1 MPFLKNLSGELKH
14 IKNTKFQRSGCH
26 AINFY
31 AMDESRF
38 GLLSVQRRCLTA
50 KGIKPI
56 VSYQHRFKNF
66 YLFGAYSPVNGD
78 HFTLE
83 FPYCNSPCFEQY
95 LESFSLIRPDEFK
108 ILLLDNGA
116 FHKAKHLIVPDN
128 IALLFLPPYCPEL
141 NPAEWIW
148 RHLKDKIA
156 NTIFETLQDLSDK
169 VCELIRNLASETVLS
184 ITGWELYK
192 NCIN

>member
-1 MPFLKNLSGELKH
+1 
-14 IKNTKFQRSGCH
+14 
-26 AINFY
+26 
-31 AMDESRF
+31 MDESRF
-38 GLLSVQRRCLTA
+38 GLLSIQRRCLTA
-50 KGIKPI
+50 RGVKPI
-56 VSYQHRFKNF
+56 VPYQHRFKNF

-95 LESFSLIRPDEFK
+95 LALLSAYRPDEFK

-116 FHKAKHLIVPDN
+116 FHKAKQLVIPDN

-156 NTIFETLQDLSDK
+156 NITFETLQNLSDK
-169 VCELIRNLASETVLS
+169 ACELVRNLTNVTVLS
-184 ITGWELYK
+184 ITAWDLYK
-192 NCIN
+192 NCTL

>member
-1 MPFLKNLSGELKH
+1 
-14 IKNTKFQRSGCH
+14 
-26 AINFY
+26 
-31 AMDESRF
+31 MDESRF
-38 GLLSVQRRCLTA
+38 GLLSIPRRCLTA
-50 KGIKPI
+50 KGIKPV

-83 FPYCNSPCFEQY
+83 FPYCNGLCFEQY
-95 LESFSLIRPDEFK
+95 LEALSEHNPEEFK
-108 ILLLDNGA
+108 IILLDNGA
-116 FHKAKHLIVPDN
+116 FHKAKMLN
-128 IALLFLPPYCPEL
+128 IPANIELLFIPPYSPEL

-148 RHLKDKIA
+148 RSLKDKLA

-169 VCELIRNLASETVLS
+169 LCELVRNLTTETILS

-192 NCIN
+192 NCLN